1 MTFLNPA
8 VLFGLLAAAIPI
20 LIHLFNLRK
29 LKRIEFSSLRF
40 LKELQKNKIRR
51 IKLKQ
56 WLLLALRALI
66 ILLLVAAFARPALTG
81 FSVAG
86 TTSAAKNTAVFLID
100 DSFSMTAVDAN
111 GSLFNQSKQKA
122 LECLSLLKESDDA
135 AVITVSS
142 SGKENKILTKDIAS
156 LQNELRPLNPSPVRH
171 TLHEAII
178 QAAKLLGTSNNFNK
192 ELYVFTDLQQGS
204 IIKDSAYTNLGE
216 LLTQRVQVYL
226 FPFQNKSV
234 YNLGIDSL
242 RINTAVFEK
251 GKPVSVSVFV
261 KNHCSQSARNE
272 VVSLYLNKERTAQ
285 KGINLAG
292 GASTEVL
299 LESPLTNT
307 GIVQI
312 TASLEEDDIPA
323 DNKRYAVVTVPR
335 TIPIGLFVKNPTDSK
350 FFELALSAID
360 SMNIFNISKKP
371 LSAINID
378 DLSKYRSIY
387 VFGLENNIDGNRI
400 KEYVSNGGGAF
411 LFPASDG
418 TISGFNSVMQ
428 QLSIPVARSLRSPIS
443 QKDAALTFSSVD
455 YTHPLFTEIFQKG
468 KSGQLASPEIFGCL
482 QIQPRGTGQSIF
494 SFADKT
500 VFLADYKI
508 GRGHTL
514 AAASPLTPRWTD
526 FPLRAFFVPFVFR
539 SVYYL
544 SSLTNIQQESIAGET
559 GSIPSPEKSFDAVK
573 VTAPDANVEIIPAAQ
588 FNQKKISEYLQ
599 TGIYKYSIGSDIYA
613 MKPVNHSSAESVT
626 ETMQPAQFKQYLD
639 KVQFKGNYK
648 VYDRTTD
655 ASQAITQAR
664 YGTELWKFLVIFA
677 IAAALIEMWISKATR

>member
-8 VLFGLLAAAIPI
+8 ILFGLLAAAIPI

-51 IKLKQ
+51 VKLKQ

-66 ILLLVAAFARPALTG
+66 ILLLVGAFARPALTG
-81 FSVAG
+81 FSIAG
-86 TTSAAKNTAVFLID
+86 NTSAAKNTAVFLID
-100 DSFSMTAVDAN
+100 DSFSMTAVDVN

-122 LECLSLLKESDDA
+122 LECLSLLKEGDDA
-135 AVITVSS
+135 ALLTVSS
-142 SGKENKILTKDIAS
+142 SGKENKPLTKDIIS
-156 LQNELRPLNPSPVRH
+156 LQTELRAVNPSPARH

-178 QAAKLLGTSNNFNK
+178 RAAKLLGTSNNFNK
-192 ELYVFTDLQQGS
+192 ELYIFTDLQQGS
-204 IIKDSAYTNLGE
+204 LIKDSAYTDLSE
-216 LLTQRVQVYL
+216 LLTKRVQIYL
-226 FPFQNKSV
+226 FPFQNKSI

-261 KNHCSQSARNE
+261 KNHCTQPARNE

-292 GASTEVL
+292 GALAEVV
-299 LESPLTNT
+299 LESPLTGT
-307 GIVQI
+307 GIIQI
-312 TASLEEDDIPA
+312 TASLEEDDVLA
-323 DNKRYAVVTVPR
+323 DNKRYAVVTVPQS
-335 TIPIGLFVKNPTDSK
+335 IPIGLFVNNPNDSK
-350 FFELALSAID
+350 FFELALGAID
-360 SMNIFNISKKP
+360 SVNIFKISKKP
-371 LSAINID
+371 LAALNAD

-387 VFGLENNIDGNRI
+387 IFGMENIVAGNRI
-400 KEYVSNGGGAF
+400 KEYISNGGGAF
-411 LFPASDG
+411 LIPASDG

-428 QLSIPVARSLRSPIS
+428 QLTLPVAQSLHPPVS
-443 QKDAALTFSSVD
+443 QIDAAQTFSAVD
-455 YTHPLFTEIFQKG
+455 YTHPLFAEIFQKG
-468 KSGQLASPEIFGCL
+468 KSGQLASPEIYGGY
-482 QIQPRGTGQSIF
+482 QIQPRGNGRGIF

-508 GRGHTL
+508 GRGHIL
-514 AAASPLTPRWTD
+514 VSAASFSPRWTN
-526 FPLRAFFVPFVFR
+526 FPLRAFFVPFVLR

-544 SSLTNIQQESIAGET
+544 SSLSNIQQEVFAGET
-559 GSIPSPEKSFDAVK
+559 TLIPSPETSFNSLK
-573 VTAPDANVEIIPAAQ
+573 ITSPDAGEEIISAGQ
-588 FNQKKISEYLQ
+588 FNKMRMTEYSQ
-599 TGIYKYSIGSDIYA
+599 TGIYRYSVGSEIYA
-613 MKPVNHSSAESVT
+613 MTPVNHSPAESVT
-626 ETMQPAQFKQYLD
+626 ETMQPVLFKQYLD
-639 KVQFKGNYK
+639 KIKFKGNYK

-677 IAAALIEMWISKATR
+677 VLVALIEMWISKATK